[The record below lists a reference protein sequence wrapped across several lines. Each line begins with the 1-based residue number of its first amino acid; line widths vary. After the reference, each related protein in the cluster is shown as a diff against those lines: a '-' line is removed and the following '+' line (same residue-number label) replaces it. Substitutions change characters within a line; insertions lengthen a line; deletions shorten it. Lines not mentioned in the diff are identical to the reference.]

1 IHDDEHQAR
10 IGGGEDEGQIHSV
23 LIVNKDWNNEDKRL
37 NFVSMILQYYSSL
50 SAQLDINRQLAFH
63 DYSMQSSYSF
73 NDVIELI
80 NNTNNHEIYFIE
92 EQQMKSELV
101 DQTKY
106 ENLLMLLESSHI
118 RHLFNILQHAH
129 ASLFSVY
136 ACASLPLP
144 SISIKHRQKQDENN
158 KSKILLFSPSHLC
171 SLVCISY
178 QPFQVSIGFKYIAQN
193 ADDPNQQCE
202 PASDLLLFMVI
213 DSIFSLFLLSTAYD
227 FLKITSSVNKHQSD
241 VSG

>member
-1 IHDDEHQAR
+1 
-10 IGGGEDEGQIHSV
+10 
-23 LIVNKDWNNEDKRL
+23 
-37 NFVSMILQYYSSL
+37 MILQYYSSL

-73 NDVIELI
+73 NDIIELI

-106 ENLLMLLESSHI
+106 ENLLMLLELSHM

-129 ASLFSVY
+129 ARLFSVY

-144 SISIKHRQKQDENN
+144 SISIKHRQKRHEQKQDENN
-158 KSKILLFSPSHLC
+158 KNKILLFPPSHLC

-178 QPFQVSIGFKYIAQN
+178 QPFQVSIGFKYIAQI
-193 ADDPNQQCE
+193 ADDSNQQCE
-202 PASDLLLFMVI
+202 PASDLLLFMAI

>member
-1 IHDDEHQAR
+1 MVHFSTISTNYDIHDDEHQAR

-73 NDVIELI
+73 NDIIELI

-106 ENLLMLLESSHI
+106 ENLLMLLELSHM

-129 ASLFSVY
+129 ARLFSVY

-144 SISIKHRQKQDENN
+144 LPSISIKHRQKRHE
-158 KSKILLFSPSHLC
+158 
-171 SLVCISY
+171 
-178 QPFQVSIGFKYIAQN
+178 
-193 ADDPNQQCE
+193 
-202 PASDLLLFMVI
+202 
-213 DSIFSLFLLSTAYD
+213 
-227 FLKITSSVNKHQSD
+227 
-241 VSG
+241 